1 MMTRMR
7 SPASMSLLLLLAV
20 FASTLTVLV
29 SARPIVRHIRST
41 HEFDRLMKKHATQT
55 GLPVIVDFY
64 SDGCGPCRMI
74 APIFKKLAKEM
85 EGKGGICQ
93 S

>member
-7 SPASMSLLLLLAV
+7 SPASPSMSLLLLLAV
-20 FASTLTVLV
+20 FASTLTAVLV

-55 GLPVIVDFY
+55 GLPVILSTSTPTVVV
-64 SDGCGPCRMI
+64 PV
-74 APIFKKLAKEM
+74 E
-85 EGKGGICQ
+85 
-93 S
+93 